1 MNRPV
6 SVLLLSIVAVLAG
19 CERAPTPAQ
28 TLVVDPVPVA
38 RSLGRDEIMQK
49 QINSALEQLNAQLQQ
64 HSTGLATQ
72 VEQEKEKLGKNPSEE
87 SLTRF
92 RELVA
97 AASQNLQQT
106 ELLAR
111 QKAADYRQALLDE
124 FNSELRAAAMDIA
137 RERGAVS
144 VLVVGPDVL
153 WFDPAADITADV
165 IARLRASAAART
177 PAMSAVPGD
186 TAASAERRELEKL
199 EAVVESIEQQQK
211 DQP

>member
-1 MNRPV
+1 MNRHVPLL
-6 SVLLLSIVAVLAG
+6 LLLSIVGVIAG
-19 CERAPTPAQ
+19 CELSPPPPQ

-38 RSLGRDEIMQK
+38 RSLGRDELMQK
-49 QINSALEQLNAQLQQ
+49 QIDSALEQLNAQLQQ
-64 HSTGLATQ
+64 HSTGLAAQ

-87 SLTRF
+87 SLGRF

-97 AASQNLQQT
+97 AASQNIQKT

-111 QKAADYRQALLDE
+111 QKATDYRQALLEE

-153 WFDPAADITADV
+153 WFDPTADITADV

-177 PAMSAVPGD
+177 PAKP
-186 TAASAERRELEKL
+186 TAAGDSTERRELEKL

>member
-19 CERAPTPAQ
+19 CERPSAPAQ

-38 RSLGRDEIMQK
+38 RSLGRDELMQR
-49 QINSALEQLNAQLQQ
+49 QFNSALEQLNTQLQQ
-64 HSTGLATQ
+64 HSTGLAAQ

-87 SLTRF
+87 SLGKF

-111 QKAADYRQALLDE
+111 QKAADYRQALLGE

-137 RERGAVS
+137 RARGATS
-144 VLVVGPDVL
+144 VLVVGPDML

-165 IARLRASAAART
+165 IARLRAKAATPPPSATTGADST
-177 PAMSAVPGD
+177 
-186 TAASAERRELEKL
+186 ERREIEKL
-199 EAVVESIEQQQK
+199 EAVVESIEKQQEAR
-211 DQP
+211 P

>member
-6 SVLLLSIVAVLAG
+6 SMLLLSIVAVLAG
-19 CERAPTPAQ
+19 CEHPPASTQ

-38 RSLGRDEIMQK
+38 RSLGRDELMQR
-49 QINSALEQLNAQLQQ
+49 QFNSALEQLNTQLQQ
-64 HSTGLATQ
+64 HSNGLAAQ

-87 SLTRF
+87 SLGKF

-111 QKAADYRQALLDE
+111 QKAADYRQTLLGD

-137 RERGAVS
+137 RERGATS
-144 VLVVGPDVL
+144 VLVVGPDML

-165 IARLRASAAART
+165 IARLRAKAATRSPSATTDADST
-177 PAMSAVPGD
+177 
-186 TAASAERRELEKL
+186 ERREIEKL
-199 EAVVESIEQQQK
+199 EAVVESIEKQQEAR
-211 DQP
+211 P